1 MPIRSRTLRNKHN
14 KQVGWYRNTRDRH
27 HLSCT
32 FGFDTRNSSFRKG
45 EPGCRFRRAPRIV
58 SRVGVSRHGP
68 VCLVLKLRFKNV
80 FQKNVSITLCIF
92 GVETVGQIPIRGV
105 LWVRT
110 LDFSFRMIGYIRML
124 GVSIPVCNQ
133 ERVAGEC
140 FYA

>member
-1 MPIRSRTLRNKHN
+1 M
-14 KQVGWYRNTRDRH
+14 
-27 HLSCT
+27 
-32 FGFDTRNSSFRKG
+32 
-45 EPGCRFRRAPRIV
+45 

-110 LDFSFRMIGYIRML
+110 LDFQLSDDRVHPNAGGCRFQCATRNGSGV
-124 GVSIPVCNQ
+124 GVSTHDPVSIILKLRFKNVFQ
-133 ERVAGEC
+133 KNVSITIFVIEVKNVHFG
-140 FYA
+140 